1 MSVIYIRVFY
11 YRKNRTIKAENSKKT
26 YQLWEENDGYHSM
39 NDEAILKDKHN
50 RFPPKIVFF
59 ENVISPLGSSETKSN
74 INNLVTLINLVKKGG
89 GTVGVSRINLRTF
102 DWIMSHMGYIAL
114 IGIFGMAIY
123 FGIA

>member
-1 MSVIYIRVFY
+1 
-11 YRKNRTIKAENSKKT
+11 
-26 YQLWEENDGYHSM
+26 M
-39 NDEAILKDKHN
+39 NDEAILKHKDN

-59 ENVISPLGSSETKSN
+59 ENVISPLGSSETKAN

-89 GTVGVSRINLRTF
+89 GVVGVSRINLRTL

-114 IGIFGMAIY
+114 IGIFGMALY

>member
-1 MSVIYIRVFY
+1 VIEIRVFY
-11 YRKNRTIKAENSKKT
+11 YRKNRTIKAEHSKKT

-74 INNLVTLINLVKKGG
+74 INNLVILINLVKKGG
-89 GTVGVSRINLRTF
+89 GIVGVSRINLRTF
-102 DWIMSHMGYIAL
+102 DWIMSHMGYIVL